1 VDRPS
6 PDVTGRARR
15 WLLALYATS
24 AVLVTI
30 QKGVLTQS
38 NNFAVFRWAAIN
50 LLAGADLYAAHPG
63 QHVDFYKYSPT
74 FALLFLPFA
83 RPPFALALLAWN
95 LLNAL
100 LLYYALVRL
109 LPGRPGVIALALVYL
124 ELLLSM
130 QYTQS
135 NALVAASMILAFLA
149 FERGRQLG
157 AAVWIAL
164 GTFIK
169 LFPLAGVALALFHPR
184 RWRFAVLLAG
194 LAVALAA
201 LPLVVVSPDALA
213 AQYRSWRAIEAAD
226 TLNRGYS
233 LMQYL
238 YMWFGAD
245 WPNWP
250 VQLAG
255 TVLLL
260 LPLALGRRRW
270 GEYRFRLRF
279 FCSILVYVVLF
290 NHQSETATFVIAFTG
305 IAIWYVSSERNPWRT
320 AVVAAMLLVML
331 LHDVEIVPL
340 WVKDQIFVPH
350 RLKGIPCVAA
360 WFAMQAELFAT
371 ALRNESAGSALPG
384 TAPELPGA

>member
-1 VDRPS
+1 MEHSS
-6 PDVTGRARR
+6 PDVTRRARR

-24 AVLVTI
+24 AVLVAI

-50 LLAGADLYAAHPG
+50 LLAGTDLYAAHPG

-135 NALVAASMILAFLA
+135 NALVTASMILAFLA
-149 FERGRQLG
+149 FEHGRQFG

-169 LFPLAGVALALFHPR
+169 LFPLAGVALALVHPR
-184 RWRFAVLLAG
+184 RWRFALILAG

-255 TVLLL
+255 TMLLL

-320 AVVAAMLLVML
+320 AVVAAMLLAML

>member
-1 VDRPS
+1 MEHSS
-6 PDVTGRARR
+6 PDVTERARR

-24 AVLVTI
+24 AVLVAI

-50 LLAGADLYAAHPG
+50 LLAGTDLYAAHPG

-135 NALVAASMILAFLA
+135 NALVTASMILAFLA
-149 FERGRQLG
+149 FEHGRQLG

-169 LFPLAGVALALFHPR
+169 LFPLAGVALALVHPR
-184 RWRFAVLLAG
+184 RWRFALILAG

-255 TVLLL
+255 TMLLL

-305 IAIWYVSSERNPWRT
+305 IAIWYAGSERTTWRT
-320 AVVAAMLLVML
+320 AIAASMVLVMV

-350 RLKGIPCVAA
+350 RLKGIPCLVA
-360 WFAMQAELFAT
+360 WFVMQAELLRWAPPAT
-371 ALRNESAGSALPG
+371 RG
-384 TAPELPGA
+384 

>member
-213 AQYRSWRAIEAAD
+213 AQYRSWRAIEAVD

-350 RLKGIPCVAA
+350 RIKGIPCVAA

>member
-24 AVLVTI
+24 AVLVAI

-50 LLAGADLYAAHPG
+50 LLAGTDLYAAHPG

-124 ELLLSM
+124 ELLLSL

>member
-1 VDRPS
+1 
-6 PDVTGRARR
+6 VTGPARR

-24 AVLVTI
+24 AVLVAI

-50 LLAGADLYAAHPG
+50 LLAGTDLYAAHPG
-63 QHVDFYKYSPT
+63 QHLDFYKYSPT

-83 RPPFALALLAWN
+83 QLPFALALLAWN

-124 ELLLSM
+124 ELLLSL

-157 AAVWIAL
+157 AALWIAL

-169 LFPLAGVALALFHPR
+169 LFPLAGVTLALFHPR

-194 LAVALAA
+194 LAVVLAA

-238 YMWFGAD
+238 YMWVGAD

-340 WVKDQIFVPH
+340 WVKDQVFVPH

>member
-1 VDRPS
+1 MEHSS
-6 PDVTGRARR
+6 PDVTRRARR

-24 AVLVTI
+24 AVLVAI
-30 QKGVLTQS
+30 QKGVLTHS

-124 ELLLSM
+124 ELLLSL

-135 NALVAASMILAFLA
+135 NALVTASMILAFLA
-149 FERGRQLG
+149 FEHGRQLG

-169 LFPLAGVALALFHPR
+169 LFPLAGVALALVHPR
-184 RWRFAVLLAG
+184 RRRFALILAG

-255 TVLLL
+255 TMLLL

-320 AVVAAMLLVML
+320 AVVAAMLLAML

>member
-1 VDRPS
+1 MIGRPPRS
-6 PDVTGRARR
+6 PLFPSTPLFRSRARR

-24 AVLVTI
+24 AVLVAI

-50 LLAGADLYAAHPG
+50 LLAGTDLYAAHPG

-124 ELLLSM
+124 ELLLSL

-135 NALVAASMILAFLA
+135 NALVAASMILAFLG

-157 AAVWIAL
+157 AALWIAL

-184 RWRFAVLLAG
+184 RWRFALLLAE

-201 LPLVVVSPDALA
+201 LPLVAVSPHALA
-213 AQYRSWRAIEAAD
+213 AQYRSWRTIEAAD
-226 TLNRGYS
+226 TLNRGY
-233 LMQYL
+233 
-238 YMWFGAD
+238 
-245 WPNWP
+245 
-250 VQLAG
+250 
-255 TVLLL
+255 
-260 LPLALGRRRW
+260 
-270 GEYRFRLRF
+270 
-279 FCSILVYVVLF
+279 
-290 NHQSETATFVIAFTG
+290 
-305 IAIWYVSSERNPWRT
+305 
-320 AVVAAMLLVML
+320 
-331 LHDVEIVPL
+331 
-340 WVKDQIFVPH
+340 
-350 RLKGIPCVAA
+350 
-360 WFAMQAELFAT
+360 
-371 ALRNESAGSALPG
+371 
-384 TAPELPGA
+384 

>member
-1 VDRPS
+1 MAHSP

-15 WLLALYATS
+15 WLLGLYVTS

-83 RPPFALALLAWN
+83 QLPFALALLAWN

-109 LPGRPGVIALALVYL
+109 LPGRPGVVALALVYL
-124 ELLLSM
+124 ELLLSL

-135 NALVAASMILAFLA
+135 NAVVAASMILAFLA
-149 FERGRQLG
+149 FERGRQLR
-157 AAVWIAL
+157 AALWIAL

-194 LAVALAA
+194 VVVALAA
-201 LPLVVVSPDALA
+201 LPLVVVSPGALA

-233 LMQYL
+233 LMQYV

-260 LPLALGRRRW
+260 LPLALGRRQW
-270 GEYRFRLRF
+270 GEYHFRLRC
-279 FCSILVYVVLF
+279 FCSILVYAVLF

-305 IAIWYVSSERNPWRT
+305 IAIWYVSSGPSPWRT
-320 AVVAAMLLVML
+320 AIVAAMLLAML

-360 WFAMQAELFAT
+360 WFAMEAELLAT
-371 ALRNESAGSALPG
+371 ALRSESAGTALPG

>member
-1 VDRPS
+1 MDRPS

-24 AVLVTI
+24 AVLVAI

-50 LLAGADLYAAHPG
+50 LLAGTDLYAAHPG

-124 ELLLSM
+124 ELLLSL

-157 AAVWIAL
+157 AALWIAL

-169 LFPLAGVALALFHPR
+169 LFPLAGVTLALFHPR

-194 LAVALAA
+194 LAVVLAA

-238 YMWFGAD
+238 YMWVGAD

-260 LPLALGRRRW
+260 LPFALGRRRW

-279 FCSILVYVVLF
+279 FCSILVYAVLF

-360 WFAMQAELFAT
+360 WVALEAELLAT
-371 ALRNESAGSALPG
+371 ALRSESAGSALPG
-384 TAPELPGA
+384 TAPELPGT

>member
-1 VDRPS
+1 MDRPS

-213 AQYRSWRAIEAAD
+213 AQYRSWRAIEAVD

>member
-213 AQYRSWRAIEAAD
+213 AQYRSWRAIEAVD

>member
-1 VDRPS
+1 
-6 PDVTGRARR
+6 VTGRARR
-15 WLLALYATS
+15 WLLGLYATS
-24 AVLVTI
+24 AVLVAI

-50 LLAGADLYAAHPG
+50 LLAGTDLYAAHPG

-83 RPPFALALLAWN
+83 QLPFALALLAWN

-124 ELLLSM
+124 ELLLSL

-157 AAVWIAL
+157 AALWIAL

-213 AQYRSWRAIEAAD
+213 AQYRSWRTIEAAD

-260 LPLALGRRRW
+260 LPLARGRRRW
-270 GEYRFRLRF
+270 GEYRFRLLF

-340 WVKDQIFVPH
+340 WVKDQVFVPH

>member
-1 VDRPS
+1 MDRPS

-24 AVLVTI
+24 AVLVAI

-50 LLAGADLYAAHPG
+50 LLAGTDLYAAHPG
-63 QHVDFYKYSPT
+63 QHLDFYKYSPT

-124 ELLLSM
+124 ELLLSL

-157 AAVWIAL
+157 AALWIAL

-169 LFPLAGVALALFHPR
+169 LFPLAGVTLALFHPR

-194 LAVALAA
+194 LAVVLAA

-238 YMWFGAD
+238 YMWVGAD

-340 WVKDQIFVPH
+340 WVKDQVFVPH

>member
-1 VDRPS
+1 MDRPS

-213 AQYRSWRAIEAAD
+213 AQYRSWRAIEAVD

-238 YMWFGAD
+238 YMWVGAD

>member
-1 VDRPS
+1 MDRPS

-194 LAVALAA
+194 LAVVLAA

>member
-1 VDRPS
+1 MDRPS
-6 PDVTGRARR
+6 PDVTGRACR

-24 AVLVTI
+24 AVLVAI

-50 LLAGADLYAAHPG
+50 LLAGTDLYAAHPG

-100 LLYYALVRL
+100 LLYYAMVRL

-124 ELLLSM
+124 ELLLSL

-157 AAVWIAL
+157 AALWIAL

-270 GEYRFRLRF
+270 REYRFRLRF
-279 FCSILVYVVLF
+279 FCSILVYAVLF

-320 AVVAAMLLVML
+320 AVVAAMLLAML

-360 WFAMQAELFAT
+360 WLAMQAELLAT
-371 ALRNESAGSALPG
+371 GLRSESAGSALPG

>member
-1 VDRPS
+1 
-6 PDVTGRARR
+6 VTGPARR

-24 AVLVTI
+24 AVLVAI

-50 LLAGADLYAAHPG
+50 LLAGTDLYAAHPG

-83 RPPFALALLAWN
+83 QLPFALALLAWN

-124 ELLLSM
+124 ELLLSL

-157 AAVWIAL
+157 AALWIAL

-169 LFPLAGVALALFHPR
+169 LFPLAGVTLALFHPR

-194 LAVALAA
+194 LAVVLAA

-238 YMWFGAD
+238 YMWVGAD

-340 WVKDQIFVPH
+340 WVKDQVFVPH

>member
-1 VDRPS
+1 VDRPA

-30 QKGVLTQS
+30 QKGVLTHS
-38 NNFAVFRWAAIN
+38 NNFAVFRWAAVN
-50 LLAGADLYAAHPG
+50 LLAGTDLYAAHPG

-83 RPPFALALLAWN
+83 WLPFALALLAWN

-100 LLYYALVRL
+100 LFYYAVLRL
-109 LPGRPGVIALALVYL
+109 LPGRPGVSALALVYL

-135 NALVAASMILAFLA
+135 NALVTASLILAFLA

-157 AAVWIAL
+157 AAAWIAL

-169 LFPLAGVALALFHPR
+169 LFPLAGVALAVFHPR
-184 RWRFAVLLAG
+184 RGRFALILAG

-270 GEYRFRLRF
+270 REYHFRLRF
-279 FCSILVYVVLF
+279 FCSLLVYVVLF

-305 IAIWYVSSERNPWRT
+305 IAIWYVSSERTAWRT
-320 AVVAAMLLVML
+320 AVVAAMLLAML

-350 RLKGIPCVAA
+350 RLKGIPCVVA
-360 WFAMQAELFAT
+360 WFAIQVELFAT
-371 ALRNESAGSALPG
+371 ALRSESAGTALPG
-384 TAPELPGA
+384 TAPEPRGA

>member
-1 VDRPS
+1 MDRPS

-213 AQYRSWRAIEAAD
+213 AQYRSWRAIEAVD

-371 ALRNESAGSALPG
+371 ALRNESTGSALPG

>member
-1 VDRPS
+1 MDRPS

-24 AVLVTI
+24 AVLVAI

-157 AAVWIAL
+157 AALWIAL

-169 LFPLAGVALALFHPR
+169 LFPLAGVTLALFHPR

-213 AQYRSWRAIEAAD
+213 AQYRSWRAIEAVD

>member
-1 VDRPS
+1 MEHSS
-6 PDVTGRARR
+6 PDVTRRARR

-24 AVLVTI
+24 AVLVAI

-50 LLAGADLYAAHPG
+50 LLAGTDLYAAHPG

-135 NALVAASMILAFLA
+135 NALVTASMILAFLA
-149 FERGRQLG
+149 FEHGRQLG

-169 LFPLAGVALALFHPR
+169 LFPLAGVALALVHPR
-184 RWRFAVLLAG
+184 RWRFALILAG

-255 TVLLL
+255 TMLLL

>member
-1 VDRPS
+1 MDRPS

-24 AVLVTI
+24 AVLVAI

-50 LLAGADLYAAHPG
+50 LLAGTDLYAAHPG

-124 ELLLSM
+124 ELLLSL

-157 AAVWIAL
+157 AALWIAL

-169 LFPLAGVALALFHPR
+169 LFPLAGVTLALFHPR

-194 LAVALAA
+194 LAVVLAA

-238 YMWFGAD
+238 YMWVGAD

-320 AVVAAMLLVML
+320 AVMAAMLLVML

-340 WVKDQIFVPH
+340 WVKDQVFVPH

>member
-1 VDRPS
+1 MAHSS
-6 PDVTGRARR
+6 PEVTGRAPR
-15 WLLALYATS
+15 WLLGLYATS

-74 FALLFLPFA
+74 FALLFLPLA
-83 RPPFALALLAWN
+83 QLPFALALLAWT

-169 LFPLAGVALALFHPR
+169 LFPLGGGALALFHPR

-194 LAVALAA
+194 VVAALAA

-213 AQYRSWRAIEAAD
+213 AQYRSWQAIEAAD

-238 YMWFGAD
+238 YIWFGAD

-260 LPLALGRRRW
+260 LPLALGRRQW
-270 GEYRFRLRF
+270 GEYHFRLGF
-279 FCSILVYVVLF
+279 FCSILVYAVLF
-290 NHQSETATFVIAFTG
+290 YHQSETATFVIAFTG
-305 IAIWYVSSERNPWRT
+305 IAIWYVSSGPSPWRT
-320 AVVAAMLLVML
+320 AIVAAMLLAML

-360 WFAMQAELFAT
+360 WVALEAELLAT
-371 ALRNESAGSALPG
+371 ALRSESAGSALPG

>member
-1 VDRPS
+1 MDRPS

-213 AQYRSWRAIEAAD
+213 AQYRSWRAIEAVD

-350 RLKGIPCVAA
+350 RIKGIPCVAA

>member
-1 VDRPS
+1 MDRPS
-6 PDVTGRARR
+6 PDVTGRACR

-24 AVLVTI
+24 AVLVAI

-50 LLAGADLYAAHPG
+50 LLAGTDLYAAHPG

-83 RPPFALALLAWN
+83 QLPFALALLAWN

-124 ELLLSM
+124 ELLLSL

-157 AAVWIAL
+157 AALWIAL

-169 LFPLAGVALALFHPR
+169 LFPLAGVTLALFHPR

-213 AQYRSWRAIEAAD
+213 AQYRSWRTIEAAD

-260 LPLALGRRRW
+260 LPLARGRRRW
-270 GEYRFRLRF
+270 GEYRFRLLF

>member
-1 VDRPS
+1 MEHSS
-6 PDVTGRARR
+6 PDVTRRARR

-24 AVLVTI
+24 AVLVAI

-50 LLAGADLYAAHPG
+50 LLAGTDLYAAHPG

-135 NALVAASMILAFLA
+135 NALVTASMILAFLA
-149 FERGRQLG
+149 FEHGRQLG

-169 LFPLAGVALALFHPR
+169 LFPLAGVALALVHPR
-184 RWRFAVLLAG
+184 RRRFALILAG

-255 TVLLL
+255 TMLLL

-270 GEYRFRLRF
+270 WEYRFRLRF

-320 AVVAAMLLVML
+320 AVVAAMLLAML

>member
-1 VDRPS
+1 
-6 PDVTGRARR
+6 VTGPARR

-24 AVLVTI
+24 AVLVAI

-50 LLAGADLYAAHPG
+50 LLAGTDLYAAHPG
-63 QHVDFYKYSPT
+63 QHLDFYKYSPT

-124 ELLLSM
+124 ELLLSL

-157 AAVWIAL
+157 AALWIAL

-169 LFPLAGVALALFHPR
+169 LFPLAGVTLALFHPR

-194 LAVALAA
+194 LAVVLAA

-238 YMWFGAD
+238 YMWVGAD

>member
-1 VDRPS
+1 MHPTLPRIARP
-6 PDVTGRARR
+6 RR
-15 WLLALYATS
+15 WLLGLYLVSAL
-24 AVLVTI
+24 LVTL
-30 QKGVLTQS
+30 QQGVLHQS
-38 NNFAVFRWAAIN
+38 NNFRVFRSATIN
-50 LLAGADLYAAHPG
+50 LFARRDLYAAHPE

-83 RPPFALALLAWN
+83 WLPFALALLAWN

-100 LLYYALVRL
+100 LLYYALLRL
-109 LPGRPGVIALALVYL
+109 LPGRPGVSALALVYL

-135 NALVAASMILAFLA
+135 NALVTASMILAFLA
-149 FERGRQLG
+149 LERGRQLG
-157 AAVWIAL
+157 AAAWIAL

-169 LFPLAGVALALFHPR
+169 LFPLAGVALALCHPR
-184 RWRFAVLLAG
+184 RWRFALILAG

-255 TVLLL
+255 TALLVA
-260 LPLALGRRRW
+260 PLALGRARWSDAAFRR
-270 GEYRFRLRF
+270 LVL
-279 FCSILVYVVLF
+279 CSVLVYVVLF
-290 NHQSETATFVIAFTG
+290 NHQSERATFVIAYTG
-305 IAIWYVSSERNPWRT
+305 IVVWCVGSAPSRLKTAILALT
-320 AVVAAMLLVML
+320 LLVMVV
-331 LHDVEIVPL
+331 HDVEIVPR
-340 WVKDQIFVPH
+340 WVKSEILIPY
-350 RLKGIPCVAA
+350 RIKGVPCVVA
-360 WFAMQAELFAT
+360 WFAIQAELFAT
-371 ALRNESAGSALPG
+371 ALRSESAGTALPG
-384 TAPELPGA
+384 TAPEPRGA

>member
-6 PDVTGRARR
+6 PDLTGRARR

-24 AVLVTI
+24 AALVTI
-30 QKGVLTQS
+30 QKGVLTHS
-38 NNFAVFRWAAIN
+38 NNFAVFRWAAVN
-50 LLAGADLYAAHPG
+50 LLAGTDLYAAHPG
-63 QHVDFYKYSPT
+63 QHVDFFKYSPT
-74 FALLFLPFA
+74 VALLFLPFA
-83 RPPFALALLAWN
+83 WPPFALALLAWN

-100 LLYYALVRL
+100 LLYHAVLRL
-109 LPGRPGVIALALVYL
+109 LPGRPGIVALALVYL

-135 NALVAASMILAFLA
+135 NALVTASMILAFLA

-157 AAVWIAL
+157 AGAWIAL

-169 LFPLAGVALALFHPR
+169 LFPLAGVALAVFHPR
-184 RWRFAVLLAG
+184 RWRFAVILAG
-194 LAVALAA
+194 LAIALAA
-201 LPLVVVSPDALA
+201 LPLVVVSPAELA

-270 GEYRFRLRF
+270 GEYPFRLRF

-305 IAIWYVSSERNPWRT
+305 IAIWYVSSERTAWRT
-320 AVVAAMLLVML
+320 AVVAAMLLAML

-350 RLKGIPCVAA
+350 RLKGIPCVVA

-371 ALRNESAGSALPG
+371 ALRSESAGSALPG
-384 TAPELPGA
+384 TAPEPRGA

>member
-1 VDRPS
+1 MAHSS

-15 WLLALYATS
+15 WLLGLYVTS

-83 RPPFALALLAWN
+83 QLPFALALLAWN

-109 LPGRPGVIALALVYL
+109 LPGRPGVVALALVYL
-124 ELLLSM
+124 ELLLSL

-135 NALVAASMILAFLA
+135 NALVAASMILTFLA

-169 LFPLAGVALALFHPR
+169 LFPLAGGALALFHPR

-194 LAVALAA
+194 VVAALAA

-213 AQYRSWRAIEAAD
+213 AQYRSWQAIEAAD

-260 LPLALGRRRW
+260 LPLVLGRRQW
-270 GEYRFRLRF
+270 GAYHFRLRF
-279 FCSILVYVVLF
+279 FCSILVYAVLF

-305 IAIWYVSSERNPWRT
+305 IAIWYVSSGPSRWRT
-320 AVVAAMLLVML
+320 AIVAAMLLAML

-360 WFAMQAELFAT
+360 WVAMEAELLAT
-371 ALRNESAGSALPG
+371 ALRSESAGSALPG

>member
-1 VDRPS
+1 MEQFS

-50 LLAGADLYAAHPG
+50 LLAGTDLYAANPG

-83 RPPFALALLAWN
+83 QLPFALALLAWN

-124 ELLLSM
+124 ELLLSL

-135 NALVAASMILAFLA
+135 NALVAALMVLAFMA
-149 FERGRQLG
+149 FERNSQTE
-157 AAVWIAL
+157 AAAEIAL
-164 GTFIK
+164 GASIK
-169 LFPLAGVALALFHPR
+169 LFPLAALALAVFHQR
-184 RWRFAVLLAG
+184 RARFALTFLGIAVVLVGLPLLAVPPAQ
-194 LAVALAA
+194 LAE
-201 LPLVVVSPDALA
+201 
-213 AQYRSWRAIEAAD
+213 QYRSWRAIESLDA
-226 TLNRGYS
+226 LPVHRGYS
-233 LMQYL
+233 LMRYL
-238 YMWFGAD
+238 YMWFGVD
-245 WPNWP
+245 WPHWP

-260 LPLALGRRRW
+260 LPLALGRSYWVNSDFRR
-270 GEYRFRLRF
+270 RFL
-279 FCSILVYVVLF
+279 CSLLVYVVLF

-305 IAIWYVSSERNPWRT
+305 IAIWYVSSERTAWRT
-320 AVVAAMLLVML
+320 AIAASMVLVMV

-340 WVKDQIFVPH
+340 WVKNEIFVPH
-350 RLKGIPCVAA
+350 RLKGIPCLVA
-360 WFAMQAELFAT
+360 WFVMEAELLRWAPPAT
-371 ALRNESAGSALPG
+371 RG
-384 TAPELPGA
+384 

>member
-24 AVLVTI
+24 AVLVAI

-50 LLAGADLYAAHPG
+50 LLAGTDLYAAHPG

-100 LLYYALVRL
+100 LLYYTLVRL

-201 LPLVVVSPDALA
+201 LPLVVVSPDALT

-238 YMWFGAD
+238 YMWVGAD

>member
-1 VDRPS
+1 MDRPS

>member
-1 VDRPS
+1 MEHSS
-6 PDVTGRARR
+6 PDVTRRARR

-24 AVLVTI
+24 AVLVAI

-50 LLAGADLYAAHPG
+50 LLAGTDLYAAHPG

-135 NALVAASMILAFLA
+135 NALVTASMILAFLA
-149 FERGRQLG
+149 FEHGRQLG

-169 LFPLAGVALALFHPR
+169 LFPLAGVALALVHPR
-184 RWRFAVLLAG
+184 RRRFALILAG

-255 TVLLL
+255 TMLLL

-320 AVVAAMLLVML
+320 AVVAAMLLAML

>member
-1 VDRPS
+1 MEHSS
-6 PDVTGRARR
+6 PDVTRRARR

-24 AVLVTI
+24 AVLVAI

-50 LLAGADLYAAHPG
+50 LLAGTDLYAAHPG

-135 NALVAASMILAFLA
+135 NALVTASMILAFLA
-149 FERGRQLG
+149 FEHGRQLG

-169 LFPLAGVALALFHPR
+169 LFPLAGVALALVHPR
-184 RWRFAVLLAG
+184 RWRFALILAG

-255 TVLLL
+255 TMLLL

-270 GEYRFRLRF
+270 WEYRFRLRF

-305 IAIWYVSSERNPWRT
+305 IAIWYVTSERNPWRT
-320 AVVAAMLLVML
+320 AVVAAMLLAML

-350 RLKGIPCVAA
+350 RLKGFPCVAA

>member
-1 VDRPS
+1 MKNSARP
-6 PDVTGRARR
+6 PRPRR
-15 WLLALYATS
+15 LVLALYVAS
-24 AVLVTI
+24 AALVTVQQAI
-30 QKGVLTQS
+30 LGHS
-38 NNFAVFRWAAIN
+38 NNLSIFRSASLN
-50 LLAGADLYAAHPG
+50 LLAGRDLYAAHPE
-63 QHVDFYKYSPT
+63 QHFDFYKYSPT
-74 FALLFLPFA
+74 FALLFAPLA
-83 RPPFALALLAWN
+83 YLPFALAFLCWS

-100 LLYYALVRL
+100 LLWYALERL
-109 LPGRPGVIALALVYL
+109 LPQRQATLALGLLYL
-124 ELLLSM
+124 EVLFAM
-130 QYTQS
+130 QYGQS
-135 NALVAASMILAFLA
+135 NALVAALMVLAFVAL
-149 FERGRQLG
+149 ERSRQLE
-157 AAVWIAL
+157 AAIELAL
-164 GTFIK
+164 GASIK
-169 LFPLAGVALALFHPR
+169 LFPLALLPVAVFHPR
-184 RWRFAVLLAG
+184 RARFGLLFLGVATVLVVLPLLAVP
-194 LAVALAA
+194 A
-201 LPLVVVSPDALA
+201 PELV

-255 TVLLL
+255 TMLLL

-270 GEYRFRLRF
+270 WEYRFRLRF

-320 AVVAAMLLVML
+320 AVVAAMLLAML

-340 WVKDQIFVPH
+340 GGKDQSVVPH

-371 ALRNESAGSALPG
+371 ALRNESAGSRSEERRVG
-384 TAPELPGA
+384 